1 MSKIRYVIVGSGW
14 RSEVYVRIAKAMPER
29 FEVLAMLCR
38 TEDKAKLMNEKLGVY
53 TTTSEEECRSL
64 KPDFVVV
71 AVDKP
76 SVFKVSRHWLDKGWP
91 VLCETPAGLKI
102 EDLEDMWQ
110 LHCYGTRVQT
120 AEQYRL
126 YPGYE
131 KIIQTA
137 KSGVLGE
144 IHAVDLSVAHDY
156 HAVSLIRRILGVGF
170 ENAFFTG
177 KRFTFPVL
185 ETAGRGGVVEN
196 GQVKDSYRI
205 RMDIEFDSGKMG
217 FYDFDKIQ
225 YHSLIRGTEIRIQ
238 GDRGELSGNHLTY
251 VDSDGTFHEETISW
265 ENPYAD
271 WEFLKTK
278 QRL

>member
-1 MSKIRYVIVGSGW
+1 MAGLVRNSGWSEDRRFRRYVAASLLWNQSPDSRTVPSL
-14 RSEVYVRIAKAMPER
+14 SRI
-29 FEVLAMLCR
+29 
-38 TEDKAKLMNEKLGVY
+38 
-53 TTTSEEECRSL
+53 
-64 KPDFVVV
+64 
-71 AVDKP
+71 
-76 SVFKVSRHWLDKGWP
+76 
-91 VLCETPAGLKI
+91 
-102 EDLEDMWQ
+102 
-110 LHCYGTRVQT
+110 
-120 AEQYRL
+120 
-126 YPGYE
+126 
-131 KIIQTA
+131 
-137 KSGVLGE
+137 GE

-238 GDRGELSGNHLTY
+238 GDRGELSGNY
-251 VDSDGTFHEETISW
+251 FMGKSICRSGIF
-265 ENPYAD
+265 
-271 WEFLKTK
+271 
-278 QRL
+278 